1 MESES
6 MQEAISID
14 HDEREE

>member
-6 MQEAISID
+6 LQEAISID